1 MKWRTHMT
9 TKTVDVLLVGA
20 GAMSTT
26 LGMILKQLDPSLKI
40 CMVERLDHV
49 ARESTDGWNNA
60 GTGHAAY
67 CELNYTPEQPDGS
80 INTTKAFAINTSF
93 EVSLQF
99 WSYLVEQGNL
109 PAPKEFINPTPHSSF
124 VWGEKNVEFLRKR
137 YQALSQHH
145 CFKDMEYSEDHETL
159 REWMPLVMKDRDPSD
174 KVAGT
179 RVRYGSDVNF
189 GALAR
194 SMVLNLEQQDNFDL
208 LLGRIVDDLTQQA
221 DGTWNVKLK
230 NTEKGG
236 SEVINTRFV
245 FLGAGGGALPLLQK
259 SGIPEGKGYGGFPVS
274 GMWLVCKRPEIIEQH
289 QAKVYGMAP
298 IGAPP
303 MSVPHLDTRIIDG
316 KKSLLFGPF
325 AGFTTKFLKQGSF
338 MDLPCSISM
347 SNLKPMLSVAKNN
360 MDLTRYLISEV
371 MQSHSSRVDS
381 LRNFFPEAKDD
392 DWELSYAGQR
402 VQIIKPGTETAGKLE
417 FGTEVITAQDGSLA
431 ALLGASPG
439 ASTAVSAMLSIVER
453 CFADRMNEDSWKQKI
468 RELVP
473 SYGQNLTEDAELM
486 QQVRAR
492 TLSVL
497 ELDRQS

>member
-1 MKWRTHMT
+1 MT
-9 TKTVDVLLVGA
+9 TNTVDVLLVGA

-26 LGMILKQLDPSLKI
+26 LGMILKQLDPTLKM

-93 EVSLQF
+93 EISLQF

-109 PAPKEFINPTPHSSF
+109 PSPREFINQTPHSSF
-124 VWGEKNVEFLRKR
+124 VWGDKNVEFLRKR
-137 YQALSQHH
+137 HATLSQHP
-145 CFKDMEYSEDHETL
+145 CFKDMEFSEDPEVL
-159 REWMPLVMKDRDPSD
+159 RQWMPLVMQNRDSSE
-174 KVAGT
+174 KVAAT

-194 SMVLNLEQQDNFDL
+194 HLASNLEQQDDFELRLNRSVKDL
-208 LLGRIVDDLTQQA
+208 KKNS
-221 DGTWNVKLK
+221 DGSWKVVLK
-230 NTEKGG
+230 NTRDG
-236 SEVINTRFV
+236 STETINSRFV

-259 SGIPEGKGYGGFPVS
+259 SGIEEGKGYGGFPVS

-303 MSVPHLDTRIIDG
+303 MSVPHLDTRVIDG
-316 KKSLLFGPF
+316 KKALLFGPF

-338 MDLPCSISM
+338 LDLPLSIRP
-347 SNLKPMLSVAKNN
+347 SNLAPMLSVAMHN

-371 MQSHSSRVDS
+371 RQSHRSRVVS
-381 LRNFFPEAKDD
+381 LRNFFPDARED

-402 VQIIKPGTETAGKLE
+402 VQIIKRGTEHAGKLE
-417 FGTEVITAQDGSLA
+417 FGTEVITSADGSLS

-439 ASTAVSAMLSIVER
+439 ASTAVSAMLSVVER
-453 CFADRMNEDSWKQKI
+453 CFADRLKEDAWQKKI
-468 RELVP
+468 TELVP
-473 SYGQNLTEDAELM
+473 SYGQNLVENTDLLLK
-486 QQVRAR
+486 VRER

-497 ELDRQS
+497 ELDRHA

>member
-1 MKWRTHMT
+1 MT

-26 LGMILKQLDPSLKI
+26 LGMILKQLDPALKI
-40 CMVERLDHV
+40 GMVDRLDHV
-49 ARESTDGWNNA
+49 AHESTDGWNNA

-67 CELNYTPEQPDGS
+67 CELNYTPQQPDGS
-80 INTTKAFAINTSF
+80 INTTKAFAINTAF

-99 WSYLVEQGNL
+99 WSYLVEQGKL
-109 PAPKEFINPTPHSSF
+109 PSPKEFINPTPHCSF

-137 YQALSQHH
+137 HAALVQHH
-145 CFKDMEYSEDHETL
+145 CFRDMEYTEDHDTL
-159 REWMPLVMKDRDPSD
+159 REWMPLIMKDRQPDE
-174 KVAGT
+174 KLAAT

-189 GALAR
+189 GQLAR
-194 SMVLNLEQQDNFDL
+194 SMVTHLEQQDNFEL
-208 LLGRIVDDLTQQA
+208 MLGRVVEDLDKQP
-221 DGTWNVKLK
+221 DGSWNVTLK
-230 NTEKGG
+230 STQGG
-236 SEVINTRFV
+236 QKEVINSRFV
-245 FLGAGGGALPLLQK
+245 VLGAGGGALPLLQK

-289 QAKVYGMAP
+289 LAKVYGMAP

-303 MSVPHLDTRIIDG
+303 MSVPHLDTRVIDG
-316 KKSLLFGPF
+316 KKALLFGPF

-338 MDLPCSISM
+338 MDLPCSIRM

-371 MQSHSSRVDS
+371 MQSHTSRVDS
-381 LRNFFPEAKDD
+381 LRNFFPEARDD

-402 VQIIKPGTETAGKLE
+402 VQIIKPGTDTAGKLE
-417 FGTEVITAQDGSLA
+417 FGTEVITSADGSLA

-453 CFADRMNEDSWKQKI
+453 CYADRMQEAGWQDKI

-473 SYGQNLTEDAELM
+473 SYGQSLTDDAELLEK
-486 QQVRAR
+486 VRAR

-497 ELDRQS
+497 ELDSQS